1 LVYTETM
8 TTTRTA
14 ATLKLQQIAQDR
26 HHAIEAKRIARLENE
41 YRIEMAK
48 AAKIAAPKLTVVR

>member
-1 LVYTETM
+1 M

-26 HHAIEAKRIARLENE
+26 TRRLHNAYIAKLENE
-41 YRIEMAK
+41 HRIEMAK